1 MVGRCTATFIDASL
15 FWLVFYLS
23 AIKLELPQNWNL
35 LAHYT
40 DIEHC
45 DIYPLSQCWDM
56 LLNWCYWY
64 CPLSGQVGYCRWT
77 ERPLTA
83 SCSEGERKAFWIF
96 LGQFWV
102 FSVTAC
108 LYIFF
113 SVRMFT
119 PVFRVNQIS
128 SRFGWLIHLL
138 LLRPVSR
145 PY

>member
-56 LLNWCYWY
+56 LLN
-64 CPLSGQVGYCRWT
+64 
-77 ERPLTA
+77 
-83 SCSEGERKAFWIF
+83 
-96 LGQFWV
+96 
-102 FSVTAC
+102 
-108 LYIFF
+108 
-113 SVRMFT
+113 
-119 PVFRVNQIS
+119 
-128 SRFGWLIHLL
+128 
-138 LLRPVSR
+138 
-145 PY
+145 